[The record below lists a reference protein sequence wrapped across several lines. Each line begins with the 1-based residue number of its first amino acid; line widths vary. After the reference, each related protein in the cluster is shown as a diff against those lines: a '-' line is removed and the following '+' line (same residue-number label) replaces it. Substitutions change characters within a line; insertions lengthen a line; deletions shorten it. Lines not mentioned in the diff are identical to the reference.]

1 VSLSVIP
8 FLNALALIVVLELKE
23 TALEYAVDEEVGSEP
38 SVVYL
43 IVASDVLQLI
53 STLCDDE
60 YVPPEGLKVGVA
72 TLGGILMVYVAE
84 AVSLS
89 SIPVFE
95 ALALMVRLSL
105 TGIGLAYSV
114 DDDEG
119 SVPSMV

>member
-1 VSLSVIP
+1 MSLSVIP
-8 FLNALALIVVLELKE
+8 FLNALALIVTLEL
-23 TALEYAVDEEVGSEP
+23 TGTTLEYAVDEEVGSEP

-53 STLCDDE
+53 ATLCDDE

-72 TLGGILMVYVAE
+72 TLGGILMVYVSE

-95 ALALMVRLSL
+95 ALALIVRLSL
-105 TGIGLAYSV
+105 TGIGLAYLA